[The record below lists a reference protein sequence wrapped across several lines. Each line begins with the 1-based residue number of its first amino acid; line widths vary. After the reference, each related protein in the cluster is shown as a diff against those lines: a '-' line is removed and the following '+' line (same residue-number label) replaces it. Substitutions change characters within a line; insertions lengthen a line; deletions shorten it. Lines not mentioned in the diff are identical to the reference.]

1 MTILD
6 KNSMT
11 VQSRLKDYIDII
23 QKVAKVEY
31 RRIPSHMV
39 ECEELVS
46 IGIIAIQALIK
57 NKTDEQLE
65 KYNSSYIA
73 TAVRWAI
80 RNELR
85 NRYKWYTLKHKKEDE
100 DLETSEELTQSE
112 GVSSLD
118 VSPTKVREAIYET
131 ILSIDSIASA
141 SSDNDSP
148 FDFIKDTHA
157 TPDENAEIT
166 ELGRIIREA
175 IAKLPQKDRTIV
187 EYRFY
192 RNMQVKQI
200 AQMVGLSSSR
210 ITRIVQASLNTVR
223 EYLEKRGLS
232 Y

>member
-1 MTILD
+1 
-6 KNSMT
+6 MT

-46 IGIIAIQALIK
+46 IGIIAVQALIK

-85 NRYKWYTLKHKKEDE
+85 NRYKWYTLKHKSEDA
-100 DLETSEELTQSE
+100 DSIQSGDDSTQSE

-210 ITRIVQASLNTVR
+210 ITRIVQTSLNTVR